1 MYDHLDERNIPVST
15 GIPPVIYI
23 SAIVGI
29 IAIFGVLTLVFSNS
43 RANHA
48 WPSSDSL
55 TIPLSAKK

>member
-1 MYDHLDERNIPVST
+1 MYDHVDERNIPVST

-29 IAIFGVLTLVFSNS
+29 IAIFTMLTIVFANS
-43 RANHA
+43 GANHA

-55 TIPLSAKK
+55 NVKLAAPK